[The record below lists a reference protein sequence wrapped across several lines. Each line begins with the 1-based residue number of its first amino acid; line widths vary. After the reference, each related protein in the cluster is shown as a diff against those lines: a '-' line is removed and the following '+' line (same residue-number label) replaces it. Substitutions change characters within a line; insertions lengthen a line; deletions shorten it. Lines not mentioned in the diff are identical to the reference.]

1 MVGGGKLT
9 PNIGGRW
16 EPDTAATHPSLTT
29 NIITNNVVTLV
40 CRTSGTCLARRVD
53 AACRTSRPWCQDCDV
68 SSVAG
73 ISACRDYRKFDG
85 IERCD
90 SAHTAKGSY
99 LTMHQFAS
107 DLYKCGI

>member
-1 MVGGGKLT
+1 MMGGGKLT
-9 PNIGGRW
+9 PKIGGRW
-16 EPDTAATHPSLTT
+16 EPDTSATHPSLTT

-53 AACRTSRPWCQDCDV
+53 AACRTSRPWCQDCGV

-73 ISACRDYRKFDG
+73 ISACRD
-85 IERCD
+85 CD